1 MNVKLHIER
10 LILEGITLAPHE
22 HRPLQASVEAE
33 LGRLLSA
40 GGVSQELAGGI
51 ALPSLRA
58 GDIQL
63 GAGGGRCR
71 LGGRLRRRC
80 MEGSGNELSTRF
92 IFQEIRRTYDV
103 DTIEAFQHQ

>member
-22 HRPLQASVEAE
+22 HRHLQASVEAE

-63 GAGGGRCR
+63 GAGGGPVP
-71 LGGRLRRRC
+71 LGRQIAQAVYG
-80 MEGSGNELSTRF
+80 GIGK
-92 IFQEIRRTYDV
+92 
-103 DTIEAFQHQ
+103 

>member
-10 LILEGITLAPHE
+10 LVLEGINLAPHE
-22 HRPLQASVEAE
+22 HKPLQAAVEAE

-51 ALPSLRA
+51 ALPSLRT

-63 GAGGGRCR
+63 GNRTGPVQ
-71 LGGRLRRRC
+71 LGGQIAQAVY
-80 MEGSGNELSTRF
+80 GG
-92 IFQEIRRTYDV
+92 IGK
-103 DTIEAFQHQ
+103 